1 MFQTTNQWS
10 FFFHHDL
17 LVKQLMPLAPRHVA
31 SRRFRVSGKRA
42 MINSSHPKK
51 PMSIIIEAGI
61 QFIYIIYFM
70 DGPGYGWSWFWC
82 PSGFRIEKLSVSGCV
97 PPLRRTA
104 CSQGLLRYLIGC
116 VNGLGKT
123 KYGILKVDGQKP
135 KLLTSWGEEHKN
147 SMVSNLGFKPRSLV
161 FPIQIAEP
169 TAEARLP
176 TYRLHI
182 AWQVGLCEIFQV
194 NQWFDM
200 FDCFG
205 GCLKENSSV
214 NHQFWEFPTI
224 PSIQIYRIKVF
235 WMATNEDKPILG

>member
-1 MFQTTNQWS
+1 
-10 FFFHHDL
+10 
-17 LVKQLMPLAPRHVA
+17 MPLAPRHVA

-147 SMVSNLGFKPRSLV
+147 SMVSNLGFKPRFQTSFSG
-161 FPIQIAEP
+161 FPYSNCRTHCWSSPAHLPSAHCLASWVVWDLPGESMVRYV
-169 TAEARLP
+169 RL
-176 TYRLHI
+176 
-182 AWQVGLCEIFQV
+182 
-194 NQWFDM
+194 
-200 FDCFG
+200 
-205 GCLKENSSV
+205 
-214 NHQFWEFPTI
+214 FWWLF
-224 PSIQIYRIKVF
+224 KG
-235 WMATNEDKPILG
+235 KL